1 MTTTQAPQTPAAPA
15 PAAEISAEQQA
26 GEVSAAD
33 ATTRISVL
41 REQIDAVDSE
51 IIRLI
56 NERKALSHQVGRLR
70 SAVGGPRLSIS
81 REHQIMGRFGKEIG
95 AYGGQVALL
104 LLKISRGRM

>member
-1 MTTTQAPQTPAAPA
+1 MSTTQAAAQLPAEPAPDQQPAADVSTA
-15 PAAEISAEQQA
+15 GAAEQI
-26 GEVSAAD
+26 G
-33 ATTRISVL
+33 VL

-81 REHQIMGRFGKEIG
+81 REHQIMSRFASEVGT
-95 AYGGQVALL
+95 YGSQVALL